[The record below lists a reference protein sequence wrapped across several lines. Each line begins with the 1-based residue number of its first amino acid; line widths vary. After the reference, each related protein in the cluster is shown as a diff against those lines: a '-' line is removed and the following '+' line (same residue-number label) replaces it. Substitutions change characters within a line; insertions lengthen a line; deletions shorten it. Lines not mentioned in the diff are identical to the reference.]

1 MAPRSLVSSRR
12 DAWRLPLHGCLAN
25 LSRHES
31 DRPRGPLGFLIAAL
45 VATAAGP
52 LLYRLLHERPGLTRL
67 VDGFVYVAVPLLVAW
82 QILPMVWE
90 RRSVLPLVA
99 LAAGLLLPM
108 WAGRA
113 SQPLRQGTDALTL
126 VVVLS
131 GLLLHALFDGAA
143 LGPLG
148 AGQSAVAFGLAIVL
162 HRTVEGLVVWWL
174 LQPSRGASAALLGVS
189 AVLAL
194 TALGFAL
201 GRELLGAAD
210 GTTATVYQ
218 ALVAG
223 SLLHVI
229 FHQGRHAHTHASEHS
244 H

>member
-1 MAPRSLVSSRR
+1 M
-12 DAWRLPLHGCLAN
+12 
-25 LSRHES
+25 
-31 DRPRGPLGFLIAAL
+31 GFLIAAL

-52 LLYRLLHERPGLTRL
+52 LLYRVLHERPSLTRH

-82 QILPMVWE
+82 QILPAAWE
-90 RRSVLPLVA
+90 RRSVLPLAA

-108 WAGRA
+108 WVGRA
-113 SQPLRQGTDALTL
+113 SQPLRQGTDAVTL

-131 GLLLHALFDGAA
+131 GLLLHTLFEGAA
-143 LGPLG
+143 LAPLV

-162 HRTVEGLVVWWL
+162 HRVVEGLVVWWIL
-174 LQPSRGASAALLGVS
+174 RPSRGVRAAVVGVS
-189 AVLAL
+189 AVLLL
-194 TALGFAL
+194 TTLGFVL

-229 FHQGRHAHTHASEHS
+229 FHQGRHAHTHAHEHS